1 MAICAKFIGC
11 RLTKIFMEIKPEIS
25 FEDFAKIDLRV
36 GTIIS
41 ADQIDESEKLV
52 KLIVDLG
59 SDTKRQILA
68 GIKKFYPVEDLVG
81 RQIVIV
87 ANLAARQMM
96 SYQSEGMLLAANDE
110 LGQPVIL
117 QVEKSVPNGS
127 SIK

>member
-1 MAICAKFIGC
+1 
-11 RLTKIFMEIKPEIS
+11 MEIKPEIS